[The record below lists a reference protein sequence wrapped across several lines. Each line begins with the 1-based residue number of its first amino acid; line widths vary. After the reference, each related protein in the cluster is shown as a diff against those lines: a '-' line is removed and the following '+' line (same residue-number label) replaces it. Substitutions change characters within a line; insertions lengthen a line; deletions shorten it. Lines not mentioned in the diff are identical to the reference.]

1 MAEDKLVITD
11 EQIEGVR
18 ELVRDFK
25 HISNKP
31 RTHLASWTG
40 ISSQTLGDIAR
51 GTSTPDESR
60 AESIVR
66 QCHQHEVVI
75 PETLRAKLG
84 SLLSHENVVPSEA
97 EVRPSVPA
105 STFISNVGIDD
116 EIAKRSTQRFA
127 GDFLHFSLNAD
138 DLIVTTKC
146 HLLDKLGQD
155 KAPVFL
161 SFRYDPKSKRDL
173 RSVGAYFFNFANSL
187 YLIGSPEGSVNLRL
201 SVFDVASEGPN
212 KQGII
217 RGVVLGVREYSI
229 LSSRCI
235 LVPMESVTREEWEFL
250 YKTPIGRPK
259 FDLRADIFT
268 EVSRFLFGEEAVSYM
283 HLIRLAT
290 TPPSS

>member
-1 MAEDKLVITD
+1 MTEGDQALGDD
-11 EQIEGVR
+11 ELEAVR

-25 HISNKP
+25 PISRKP
-31 RTHLASWTG
+31 RTQLALWTE
-40 ISSQTLGDIAR
+40 ISSQTLGDFVR
-51 GTSTPDESR
+51 EPPKSTPDR
-60 AESIVR
+60 GQAERIV
-66 QCHQHEVVI
+66 HECQRHKVSI
-75 PETLRAKLG
+75 PEPLRAKLG
-84 SLLSHENVVPSEA
+84 SLLPDEHA
-97 EVRPSVPA
+97 RPSIPA

-116 EIAKRSTQRFA
+116 EIATRSTQRFA

-155 KAPVFL
+155 KAPIFL
-161 SFRYDPKSKRDL
+161 SFRYDPKSRRDL

-217 RGVVLGVREYSI
+217 RGVVLGVRDLSI

-235 LVPMESVTREEWEFL
+235 LVPMESVVREEWEYL
-250 YKTPIGRPK
+250 YKTPIGRK
-259 FDLRADIFT
+259 DFDVRAGIFP
-268 EVSRFLFGEEAVSYM
+268 EICRFLFGEEAVSYM

-290 TPPSS
+290 TPPDS